1 MYARLAARA
10 LADGDLADA
19 DHRSFAVADVPPVAA
34 AEPADTGLRVGFSA
48 P

>member
-19 DHRSFAVADVPPVAA
+19 EHRAFAVADVPPVAA
-34 AEPADTGLRVGFSA
+34 AEPAATGLRVGFSA
-48 P
+48 A